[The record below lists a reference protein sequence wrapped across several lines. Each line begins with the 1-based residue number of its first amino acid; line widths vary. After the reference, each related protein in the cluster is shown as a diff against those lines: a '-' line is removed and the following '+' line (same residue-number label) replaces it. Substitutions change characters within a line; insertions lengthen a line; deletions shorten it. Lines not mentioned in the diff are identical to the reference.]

1 MVKMFTN
8 QSTCT
13 DGSVSDPLTFMQMR
27 IQIWD
32 SENVHMDPD
41 PIVVLVRQICP
52 HSSVGVSNPDL

>member
-13 DGSVSDPLTFMQMR
+13 DGSVSDPPTFCGC
-27 IQIWD
+27 WD

-41 PIVVLVRQICP
+41 PIVVFVRQICL
-52 HSSVGVSNPDL
+52 HSSVGVSNPDP